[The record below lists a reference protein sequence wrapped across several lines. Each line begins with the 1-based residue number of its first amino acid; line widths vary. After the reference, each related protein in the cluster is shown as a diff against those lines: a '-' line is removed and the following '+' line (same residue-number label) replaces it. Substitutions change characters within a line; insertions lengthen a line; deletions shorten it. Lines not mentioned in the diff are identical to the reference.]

1 MAEAEW
7 IKLYLKTFRTSRK
20 ISAIERMKNGDT
32 FIVIWFKLL
41 CLAGEINDDGAVY
54 ITSKKPFDSVSL
66 ADELKKPRAVVDAA
80 IKVFEEHDMLF
91 KDDAGFIQILNWE
104 KYQNVEGLEK
114 IRAQNRKRVA
124 AYRERQKEQME
135 SEICQY
141 CGQPA
146 TGYDHIVATAR
157 GGADDDSNKI
167 PCCKECNN
175 IKNDKPVVDF
185 LNNNRDRINDS
196 IVTSNKKLRK
206 YVTLCNVTNRY
217 IVTHGNAVEEEGEEE
232 QEFHSFNRSIAREEA
247 YVENR
252 VKQEGFEGE
261 DAEVYR
267 QEVKEKLRRKYL
279 GGKLGQGV
287 VLMSDEQFAYL
298 CDYLTLDE
306 MEKYFGI
313 VVECEKN
320 GKRYKKKTH
329 YQAILEMAMKDRKVK

>member
-104 KYQNVEGLEK
+104 KYQNIEGLEK
-114 IRAQNRKRVA
+114 IRKQTRERVA
-124 AYRERQKEQME
+124 RCRANKSNADVTQCNAT
-135 SEICQY
+135 SN
-141 CGQPA
+141 A
-146 TGYDHIVATAR
+146 TGN
-157 GGADDDSNKI
+157 AD
-167 PCCKECNN
+167 
-175 IKNDKPVVDF
+175 
-185 LNNNRDRINDS
+185 
-196 IVTSNKKLRK
+196 VTS
-206 YVTLCNVTNRY
+206 
-217 IVTHGNAVEEEGEEE
+217 GNAIEEEGEE

-261 DAEVYR
+261 DAEAYR
-267 QEVKEKLRRKYL
+267 REIKEGLRRKYL
-279 GGKLGQGV
+279 GGELGQGV
-287 VLMSDEQFAYL
+287 VLMSSEQFAYL

-313 VVECEKN
+313 VVECEKS

>member
-1 MAEAEW
+1 MAETEW

-54 ITSKKPFDSVSL
+54 ITPKVPFDSISL

-91 KDDAGFIQILNWE
+91 RDDAGFIQILNWE
-104 KYQNVEGLEK
+104 KYQNVDRLAELREYNRIAQRK
-114 IRAQNRKRVA
+114 SRERKKAQNVNDNVNDMSMTGHMTS
-124 AYRERQKEQME
+124 QF
-135 SEICQY
+135 
-141 CGQPA
+141 GQ
-146 TGYDHIVATAR
+146 GI
-157 GGADDDSNKI
+157 
-167 PCCKECNN
+167 
-175 IKNDKPVVDF
+175 
-185 LNNNRDRINDS
+185 
-196 IVTSNKKLRK
+196 
-206 YVTLCNVTNRY
+206 
-217 IVTHGNAVEEEGEEE
+217 EEEGEEE
-232 QEFHSFNRSIAREEA
+232 KEFHSFNRSIAREEA
-247 YVENR
+247 YVESR

-267 QEVKEKLRRKYL
+267 QEVKERLRGKYL

-287 VLMSDEQFAYL
+287 VFMSDEQFDSL
-298 CDYLTLDE
+298 LDILSIDE
-306 MEKYFGI
+306 MEKYCGI
-313 VVECEKN
+313 IVECERN

>member
-54 ITSKKPFDSVSL
+54 ITPKLPFDPVSL

-80 IKVFEEHDMLF
+80 IKVFEEHDMLLM
-91 KDDAGFIQILNWE
+91 DDAGFIQILNWD
-104 KYQNVEGLEK
+104 KYQNIEGLEK
-114 IRAQNRKRVA
+114 IRKQTRERVA
-124 AYRERQKEQME
+124 RCRANKSNADVTQCNAT
-135 SEICQY
+135 SN
-141 CGQPA
+141 A
-146 TGYDHIVATAR
+146 TGN
-157 GGADDDSNKI
+157 AD
-167 PCCKECNN
+167 
-175 IKNDKPVVDF
+175 
-185 LNNNRDRINDS
+185 
-196 IVTSNKKLRK
+196 VTS
-206 YVTLCNVTNRY
+206 
-217 IVTHGNAVEEEGEEE
+217 GNAIEEEGEEDG
-232 QEFHSFNRSIAREEA
+232 EFHSFNRSIAREEA

-261 DAEVYR
+261 DAEAYR
-267 QEVKEKLRRKYL
+267 REIKEGLRRKYL
-279 GGKLGQGV
+279 GGELGQGV
-287 VLMSDEQFAYL
+287 VLMSSEQFAYL

-313 VVECEKN
+313 VVECEKS

>member
-114 IRAQNRKRVA
+114 IRKQTRERVA
-124 AYRERQKEQME
+124 RCRANKSNADVTQ
-135 SEICQY
+135 CN
-141 CGQPA
+141 A
-146 TGYDHIVATAR
+146 TGN
-157 GGADDDSNKI
+157 ADVTQ
-167 PCCKECNN
+167 CNA
-175 IKNDKPVVDF
+175 I
-185 LNNNRDRINDS
+185 
-196 IVTSNKKLRK
+196 
-206 YVTLCNVTNRY
+206 
-217 IVTHGNAVEEEGEEE
+217 EEEGEEE
-232 QEFHSFNRSIAREEA
+232 GEYHSFNRSIAREEA

-261 DAEVYR
+261 DAEAYR
-267 QEVKEKLRRKYL
+267 REIQEGLRRKYL

>member
-54 ITSKKPFDSVSL
+54 ITSKKPFDSASL

-104 KYQNVEGLEK
+104 KYQNIDGLER
-114 IRAQNRKRVA
+114 IREQNR
-124 AYRERQKEQME
+124 
-135 SEICQY
+135 
-141 CGQPA
+141 
-146 TGYDHIVATAR
+146 
-157 GGADDDSNKI
+157 
-167 PCCKECNN
+167 
-175 IKNDKPVVDF
+175 
-185 LNNNRDRINDS
+185 
-196 IVTSNKKLRK
+196 LRK
-206 YVTLCNVTNRY
+206 KKQRDKSRDGHVTETAAVTGSHA
-217 IVTHGNAVEEEGEEE
+217 IEEEGEEE

-261 DAEVYR
+261 DAEAYR
-267 QEVKEKLRRKYL
+267 REIKEGLRRKYL
-279 GGKLGQGV
+279 GGELGQGV
-287 VLMSDEQFAYL
+287 VLMSSEQFAYL

-313 VVECEKN
+313 VVECEKS

>member
-1 MAEAEW
+1 
-7 IKLYLKTFRTSRK
+7 
-20 ISAIERMKNGDT
+20 
-32 FIVIWFKLL
+32 
-41 CLAGEINDDGAVY
+41 
-54 ITSKKPFDSVSL
+54 
-66 ADELKKPRAVVDAA
+66 
-80 IKVFEEHDMLF
+80 MLF
-91 KDDAGFIQILNWE
+91 RDDAGFIQILNWE

-141 CGQPA
+141 CGKPA

-217 IVTHGNAVEEEGEEE
+217 IVTQGNAIEEEGEEDK
-232 QEFHSFNRSIAREEA
+232 EFHSINRSIAREEK
-247 YVENR
+247 YVESM
-252 VKQEGFEGE
+252 VKEAGFEGE

-267 QEVKEKLRRKYL
+267 QEVKERLRRKYL
-279 GGKLGQGV
+279 GGNLGQGV
-287 VLMSDEQFAYL
+287 VLMSNEQFSYL
-298 CDYLTLDE
+298 CDTLTLDE